1 MFETLPVVLVADD
14 PLVRGGLAAL
24 LPDMIQVVRAV
35 ATDAVDQIVPADAHA
50 IVWDAD
56 DVVPSRTDLDL
67 GLPVVL
73 LVRSDADAGRLTG
86 AAAVLRRDV
95 DAERLGAALVAVRAG
110 LRCIDDRLTELPRA
124 AVPMS
129 PPKGDGPREPLTA
142 REVEVLGLLAEGRSN
157 REIAIALEISVHTA
171 KFHVDRILLKLEAS
185 SRTDAVVRAVRLGL
199 LTL

>member
-1 MFETLPVVLVADD
+1 MFEPLPVVLVADD

-24 LPDMIQVVRAV
+24 LPDIVQVVRAV
-35 ATDAVDQIVPADAHA
+35 ATDAVDQIVVADAHA

-56 DVVPSRTDLDL
+56 DVVPTRTELDL

-73 LVRSDADAGRLTG
+73 LVRSDADASRATG

-110 LRCIDDRLTELPRA
+110 LRCIDDRLVEVPRPPA
-124 AVPMS
+124 PMS
-129 PPKGDGPREPLTA
+129 PPPGDGPREPLTA

-185 SRTDAVVRAVRLGL
+185 SL
-199 LTL
+199 

>member
-1 MFETLPVVLVADD
+1 MFEPLPVVLVADD

-24 LPDMIQVVRAV
+24 LPDIVQVVRAV
-35 ATDAVDQIVPADAHA
+35 GTDGVDQIPSAGAHA
-50 IVWDAD
+50 VVWDAD
-56 DVVPSRTDLDL
+56 DAVPAASDLDL

-73 LVRSDADAGRLTG
+73 LVRSQADAGLATG
-86 AAAVLRRDV
+86 AAAVLLRDV
-95 DAERLGAALVAVRAG
+95 DADRLGSALVAVRAG
-110 LRCIDDRLTELPRA
+110 LRCVDDRLAEVPR
-124 AVPMS
+124 S
-129 PPKGDGPREPLTA
+129 PPPPSGDGPREPLTA
-142 REVEVLGLLAEGRSN
+142 RELEVLALLAEGRSN